1 MRVSENLLPGKE
13 NALSAEYLVVKCHFS
28 SVRML
33 QKAIEAERRDGKV
46 ILSST
51 TPPGG
56 YYLPT
61 EGDATEV
68 RRFIQTLENRGGEH
82 IENSG
87 ERAKIVA
94 RAGRMIVWQVRS
106 LKTVIHQ

>member
-1 MRVSENLLPGKE
+1 MSVYENLLPGKE
-13 NALSAEYLVVKCHFS
+13 NALTPEYLAVKYHFS

-33 QKAIEAERRDGKV
+33 QKQIEAERKAGKV

-61 EGDATEV
+61 VGDTMEI
-68 RRFIQTLENRGGEH
+68 RKFIRTLENRG
-82 IENSG
+82 ENTLRILES
-87 ERAKIVA
+87 AKELLEELEGDKI
-94 RAGRMIVWQVRS
+94 
-106 LKTVIHQ
+106 

>member
-56 YYLPT
+56 YYLPAA
-61 EGDATEV
+61 GDTMEI
-68 RRFIQTLENRGGEH
+68 RKFIRTLENRG
-82 IENSG
+82 ENTL
-87 ERAKIVA
+87 RALESA
-94 RAGRMIVWQVRS
+94 RDL
-106 LKTVIHQ
+106 LKELESDGC

>member
-68 RRFIQTLENRGGEH
+68 RRCIQTLENRG
-82 IENSG
+82 ENTL
-87 ERAKIVA
+87 KILASA
-94 RAGRMIVWQVRS
+94 RKLLNELGG
-106 LKTVIHQ
+106 

>member
-56 YYLPT
+56 YYLPAA
-61 EGDATEV
+61 GDTMEI
-68 RRFIQTLENRGGEH
+68 RKFIRILENRC
-82 IENSG
+82 ENTL
-87 ERAKIVA
+87 RALESA
-94 RAGRMIVWQVRS
+94 RDL
-106 LKTVIHQ
+106 LKELESDGC

>member
-61 EGDATEV
+61 EGDATE
-68 RRFIQTLENRGGEH
+68 RRY
-82 IENSG
+82 ENSG
-87 ERAKIVA
+87 R
-94 RAGRMIVWQVRS
+94 
-106 LKTVIHQ
+106 

>member
-68 RRFIQTLENRGGEH
+68 RRFIQTLENRG
-82 IENSG
+82 ENTL
-87 ERAKIVA
+87 KILASA
-94 RAGRMIVWQVRS
+94 RKLLHELGG
-106 LKTVIHQ
+106 

>member
-56 YYLPT
+56 YYLPAA
-61 EGDATEV
+61 GDTMEI
-68 RRFIQTLENRGGEH
+68 RKFIRTLENRG
-82 IENSG
+82 ENT
-87 ERAKIVA
+87 
-94 RAGRMIVWQVRS
+94 
-106 LKTVIHQ
+106 LKTLESARDLLKELESDGC